1 MRQAPPVHVPVGF
14 FPGAPVVSVAL
25 ALLVVWG
32 ASQVVPLHEPLG
44 GAHGL
49 GLALGLVCG
58 SLSLALGAREAL
70 RPGRLHWDGLAWWYT
85 PATRLADAVD
95 AMAVEPQVLWDVG
108 DGLLLQLRSQE
119 AGWQLPR
126 YTWLSARQVQGLP
139 PSGAPGRWHALR
151 CALYGQDIL

>member
-1 MRQAPPVHVPVGF
+1 MPPLFRIAPQSPRPRVL
-14 FPGAPVVSVAL
+14 AAL
-25 ALLVVWG
+25 V
-32 ASQVVPLHEPLG
+32 LG
-44 GAHGL
+44 GHL
-49 GLALGLVCG
+49 GLSMAQGLPRPEAWEAGVVLDVA
-58 SLSLALGAREAL
+58 SSSQALALGAREAL

-95 AMAVEPQVLWDVG
+95 AMAIEPQVLWDVG